1 MARPCL
7 LKVWTR
13 VSCQPEGTGGLCRW
27 QDSHCLCK
35 KENGGCVGGSL
46 WEYSPLPKDDF
57 SSTALSQAFPEEPR
71 DPGTLPGR
79 LVPLNLL
86 DGNCITYPPIQVSIH
101 HPSIHLST
109 HPPIH
114 PVTHSPTHSSIYP
127 SIYPLTHPFIQFTI
141 YSSIHLS
148 IHLPHPPSIYPPT
161 VSPTHTLIH
170 QLRPFIH
177 PVSCLIIFPSPLP
190 PALPPTF
197 PFLVV
202 ELCIQSCCPPPFL
215 VTFELQHGTQES
227 YLLYCSLQASWERSN
242 TLDHSSL
249 RLP

>member
-1 MARPCL
+1 L
-7 LKVWTR
+7 LKVWTS

-86 DGNCITYPPIQVSIH
+86 DGNCITYPLIQVSIH
-101 HPSIHLST
+101 HPSLHLST

-114 PVTHSPTHSSIYP
+114 PFTHSPTHSSNSPSTLPSVYP
-127 SIYPLTHPFIQFTI
+127 FTYPIHHPSTHQPFHPPTHSFTN
-141 YSSIHLS
+141 SIHS
-148 IHLPHPPSIYPPT
+148 ST
-161 VSPTHTLIH
+161 QSP
-170 QLRPFIH
+170 
-177 PVSCLIIFPSPLP
+177 
-190 PALPPTF
+190 A
-197 PFLVV
+197 
-202 ELCIQSCCPPPFL
+202 
-215 VTFELQHGTQES
+215 
-227 YLLYCSLQASWERSN
+227 
-242 TLDHSSL
+242 
-249 RLP
+249 